1 MCVCVYG
8 RVACKGIRYGPSG
21 VLGCLLVGPVPQPIQ
36 CTVYVNDCVNNETMK
51 MKVHVHV
58 STLMLVCWCVVTCVL
73 VCWHLCV
80 GDVVLGSYL

>member
-8 RVACKGIRYGPSG
+8 RVACKGIRHGPSG

-51 MKVHVHV
+51 
-58 STLMLVCWCVVTCVL
+58 
-73 VCWHLCV
+73 
-80 GDVVLGSYL
+80 